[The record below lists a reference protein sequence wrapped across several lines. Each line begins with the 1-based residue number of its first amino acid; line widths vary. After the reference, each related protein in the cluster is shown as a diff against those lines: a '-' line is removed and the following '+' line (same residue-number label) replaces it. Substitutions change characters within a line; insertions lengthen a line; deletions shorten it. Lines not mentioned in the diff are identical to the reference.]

1 MFNAQQ
7 RIRQLMDERGWT
19 IYRLAQESKLSQT
32 TISNIFKRNNQ
43 PSIPTV
49 NAICDA
55 CGITLAQFFA
65 EDDPAN
71 TLNAGVSL
79 TTVLRCSRRINAK
92 RLLHSS
98 RQWYST

>member
-65 EDDPAN
+65 EGEEAQLTEDQQKLFSKWS
-71 TLNAGVSL
+71 TL
-79 TTVLRCSRRINAK
+79 TDRQK
-92 RLLHSS
+92 QFLLELMDAI
-98 RQWYST
+98 